1 MRAAILTLL
10 FDGLHGV
17 EAASGAIAGNLAS
30 LGVSQKLGYREIGR
44 STVSP
49 RGTPVVHHDLLL
61 RRGEFRRPAGAV
73 AIEGLA
79 GLEPLF
85 AAPS

>member
-10 FDGLHGV
+10 FDGLNGV

-30 LGVSQKLGYREIGR
+30 LGVSRKLGYREIGR
-44 STVSP
+44 SAVSP
-49 RGTPVVHHDLLL
+49 RGTPVVHHDLRL
-61 RRGEFRRPAGAV
+61 RREEFRRPDAAV

-85 AAPS
+85 GARS